1 MPNFRLQY
9 DLRRTHVDNHIAGVS
24 HQQVYNLI
32 CRILRHHNWTPHQK
46 SNWYKNGTTL
56 AVALANANAVCAAV
70 EALCGLPVRPPPPN
84 HIFIR
89 VEVQRQTANTVVRP

>member
-24 HQQVYNLI
+24 HQQESVQPDLFAGY
-32 CRILRHHNWTPHQK
+32 
-46 SNWYKNGTTL
+46 YATTTV

-70 EALCGLPVRPPPPN
+70 EALCGLPVRPPAPN